1 MKGAAEATTEAALQ
15 QVAEVTAEAA
25 LHQEE
30 DIAGAVPQEVTDVN

>member
-1 MKGAAEATTEAALQ
+1 MKGAAEATAEAALQ
-15 QVAEVTAEAA
+15 QAAEVTAEAA